1 MEFWDYWLFY
11 TQKYGEKK
19 QKTKTGKL
27 QVQRLSQGNKTERQK
42 RASSLILQSLRL
54 CMGTHTC
61 SDTHTGTHAYTTRIL
76 TQTHTHEQMRTHTCS
91 HLKKVRK
98 KESSIWIT

>member
-54 CMGTHTC
+54 GMGTHMLRYTHRYTRLHHTHTHT
-61 SDTHTGTHAYTTRIL
+61 DTHTCANA
-76 TQTHTHEQMRTHTCS
+76 HTHMFTP
-91 HLKKVRK
+91 LKSE
-98 KESSIWIT
+98 KERI